1 MSYVSQC
8 SLIIY
13 RPIIPVW
20 LIDNRPI
27 IPTILK
33 VARQHKGSV
42 CHCITKAGRGF
53 VVSGQYPQV
62 MMEELEEL
70 WILHC
75 KTKQKKADEGGK
87 DSEEEE

>member
-1 MSYVSQC
+1 MSESGTEQSPTRPGFMSYVSQW

-33 VARQHKGSV
+33 VAIQHKGSI
-42 CHCITKAGRGF
+42 CHCTTKAGRGF
-53 VVSGQYPQV
+53 VVSGQ
-62 MMEELEEL
+62 
-70 WILHC
+70 
-75 KTKQKKADEGGK
+75 
-87 DSEEEE
+87 